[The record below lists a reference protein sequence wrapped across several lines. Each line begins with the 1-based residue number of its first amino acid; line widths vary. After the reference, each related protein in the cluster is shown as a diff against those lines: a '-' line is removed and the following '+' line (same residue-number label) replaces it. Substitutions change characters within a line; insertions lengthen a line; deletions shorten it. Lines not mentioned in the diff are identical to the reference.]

1 MYEIRPPELAG
12 DWTYI
17 GAPNRDPRNGFKP
30 AGGTVDEPSMSVA
43 LARQAPY
50 PVRVQ
55 QRRCSKCGKLVSR
68 SAFACRR
75 CGKTQRIRP
84 RTILLF
90 LAVGLMAGMFAVAS
104 ASALLPQIRPGEPA
118 PAMKAPSD
126 LHQGATTLPA
136 RTPEVTATD
145 LWRSYSHDAA
155 GADRLYRE
163 HSLVV
168 TGNVRA
174 IERNY
179 EGDVVVRL
187 GTDDAYDTV
196 NATFATRNDP
206 VLAALAKG
214 HAVSLLC
221 VGRGALMGAPLLG
234 SCFVR

>member
-1 MYEIRPPELAG
+1 
-12 DWTYI
+12 
-17 GAPNRDPRNGFKP
+17 
-30 AGGTVDEPSMSVA
+30 MSVA

-68 SAFACRR
+68 SAYACRR

-84 RTILLF
+84 RTILL
-90 LAVGLMAGMFAVAS
+90 LMAAGLMVGMFAVAS
-104 ASALLPQIRPGEPA
+104 AGALLPQAHPVEPSTRVNT
-118 PAMKAPSD
+118 PPD
-126 LHQGATTLPA
+126 LHDGPRVVPG
-136 RTPEVTATD
+136 RTPEMSATD
-145 LWRSYSHDAA
+145 LWMSYSRDAV

-163 HSLVV
+163 HSIIV
-168 TGNVRA
+168 TGNVRS

-179 EGDVVVRL
+179 EGDMVVRL
-187 GTDDAYDTV
+187 GTGDAFDTV

-206 VLAALAKG
+206 VLGTVAKG

>member
-1 MYEIRPPELAG
+1 
-12 DWTYI
+12 
-17 GAPNRDPRNGFKP
+17 
-30 AGGTVDEPSMSVA
+30 MSVA

-68 SAFACRR
+68 SAYACRR

-84 RTILLF
+84 RTILL
-90 LAVGLMAGMFAVAS
+90 LMAAGLMVGMFAVAS
-104 ASALLPQIRPGEPA
+104 AGGLAPQVHPVEP
-118 PAMKAPSD
+118 
-126 LHQGATTLPA
+126 ATTLKTPPELHHAPA
-136 RTPEVTATD
+136 VLPGRTPEVSATD
-145 LWRSYSHDAA
+145 LWTSYSRDAA

-163 HSLVV
+163 HSILV

-179 EGDVVVRL
+179 EGEMVVRL
-187 GTDDAYDTV
+187 GTGDAFETV

-206 VLAALAKG
+206 VLGTLAKG